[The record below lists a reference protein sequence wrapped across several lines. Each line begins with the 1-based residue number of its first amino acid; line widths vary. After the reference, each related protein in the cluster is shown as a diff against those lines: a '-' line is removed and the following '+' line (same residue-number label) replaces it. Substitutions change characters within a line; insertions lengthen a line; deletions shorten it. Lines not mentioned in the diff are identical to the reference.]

1 MNPALSQEFHLFC
14 EQEQLHATLDKK
26 PYCVYGTLKAGV
38 ISTELRYHF
47 SHETLGNMLA
57 CDSPCLYCTP
67 HSPVVSLAMQL
78 VIHDEC
84 LVSECPT
91 A

>member
-1 MNPALSQEFHLFC
+1 MSNRYRLYRNLGARI
-14 EQEQLHATLDKK
+14 
-26 PYCVYGTLKAGV
+26 

-47 SHETLGNMLA
+47 PLETLGNNMPA
-57 CDSPCLYCTP
+57 CDNPCLYCTP
-67 HSPVVSLAMQL
+67 HSPVVALAMQL

-84 LVSECPT
+84 LDSEYPT